1 MNVDLDKLVDI
12 LKSDKPLSG
21 WMVEEHG
28 KDKCFCLVVLP
39 ELAPKVIE
47 FANQLLKDNEH

>member
-1 MNVDLDKLVDI
+1 MEVDLDKLVEI
-12 LKSDKPLSG
+12 LKKDKPLSG

-39 ELAPKVIE
+39 QLAPKVIE
-47 FANQLLKDNEH
+47 FANKLLLDETT